1 MRRRGAARLRLRA
14 WPPSGA
20 LVGPPG
26 LWARGAR
33 RPCRGPSLRSGPSCG
48 VLGPGA
54 PPRGRCGPLRRPAS
68 SPRRASARPAAPV
81 APALPR
87 GRSGG
92 LGLPPPRLRP
102 SPGSG
107 SPPAAA
113 RCGGRPP
120 GRAGPAGVG
129 PAPSGGSVLALGVG
143 LGLLRAP
150 CGRPPRRCGLS
161 PARPRRGGAPSPS
174 GPLRGLGPSG
184 RPGSSRPAGLAALR
198 AAFSP
203 RPAGPRGATSGPPR
217 QGSGR
222 AALGAGLAGPSP
234 LRLRGGQAPVR
245 GLDKLERLCYYHGA
259 GATRFPPPAF
269 PAGLMSTVEGG
280 RFFYASPSRP
290 PPSGGGAQG
299 QGVLRT
305 PAHRCGG
312 DGRA

>member
-33 RPCRGPSLRSGPSCG
+33 RPCRGPSLRSGPSVVCSA
-48 VLGPGA
+48 LGPLLGGA
-54 PPRGRCGPLRRPAS
+54 AGRCAALRPPLVGLRPARLRRSPLRSLGVAPVASGCRRPACA
-68 SPRRASARPAAPV
+68 RRPAP
-81 APALPR
+81 
-87 GRSGG
+87 GR
-92 LGLPPPRLRP
+92 PPP
-102 SPGSG
+102 
-107 SPPAAA
+107 PPAAA
-113 RCGGRPP
+113 VGPP

-203 RPAGPRGATSGPPR
+203 RPAGLRGATSGPPR

-245 GLDKLERLCYYHGA
+245 GLDKLERLCYYHRA

>member
-14 WPPSGA
+14 WPPPGA

-26 LWARGAR
+26 CARGAR
-33 RPCRGPSLRSGPSCG
+33 RPCRGPSLRSGPSVVCSA
-48 VLGPGA
+48 LGPLLGGA
-54 PPRGRCGPLRRPAS
+54 AGRCAALRPPLVGLRPARLRRSPLRSLGVAPVASGCRRPACA
-68 SPRRASARPAAPV
+68 RRPAP
-81 APALPR
+81 
-87 GRSGG
+87 GR
-92 LGLPPPRLRP
+92 PPP
-102 SPGSG
+102 
-107 SPPAAA
+107 PPAA
-113 RCGGRPP
+113 GGRPP

-203 RPAGPRGATSGPPR
+203 RPAGLRGATSGPPR